1 MVIMITDCWLV
12 SWRPRDAPT
21 DDVCREDEQRAGEV
35 DDDGQDRVAGRLA
48 GGGSSQRQ
56 TQAGPSHLH
65 QVSPLLSDTEQE
77 ETQAETETNLQ
88 TGKILSGQE
97 QN

>member
-1 MVIMITDCWLV
+1 MMTDFV
-12 SWRPRDAPT
+12 SCRPRVATT

-35 DDDGQDRVAGRLA
+35 DDDGQDRLAGRLA
-48 GGGSSQRQ
+48 GGWSSQRQ

-65 QVSPLLSDTEQE
+65 QVSPLLSHSE
-77 ETQAETETNLQ
+77 ETQTETETNLQ
-88 TGKILSGQE
+88 TGQILSGQE